1 MNLSI
6 GIVGLPNVGKSTLFK
21 LLTKQEVNIA
31 NYPFTTIDPN
41 VAVVPVADER
51 LEKIAQ
57 ISKPEKII
65 PAVIEFFD
73 IAGLVKGAN
82 KGEGLGNQFLAQ
94 IRETNAIVQV
104 VRCFSE
110 ETVAHIDGSIDPL
123 RDIKVVN
130 TELILKDL
138 ETTEK
143 RISKVEGEAHAG
155 NKDIVKELE
164 TLNQIKDLL
173 TGDNL
178 LINFLNEEIL
188 NNQAV
193 KDLNFL
199 TAKKQIYLFNGKDE
213 DAPKEII
220 DFVQQLKSEY
230 IIADLET
237 NPDLLELIKKAYQVL
252 GLISFFTVVGEKEA
266 RAWPVKKSIKAQ
278 EAAGMIHSDFA
289 DKFIKAEVINWQKL
303 LEAGKWSVARQKGWI
318 QLEGKEY
325 EVQDGDVIMFKH
337 GG

>member
-41 VAVVPVADER
+41 VAVVSVADER

-57 ISKPEKII
+57 ISRPEKVI
-65 PAVIEFFD
+65 PAAIEFFD

-104 VRCFSE
+104 VRCFSK
-110 ETVAHIDGSIDPL
+110 ETVVHIEGSIDPL
-123 RDIKVVN
+123 RDIEVVN
-130 TELILKDL
+130 TELVLKDL
-138 ETTEK
+138 ETVEK
-143 RISKVEGEAHAG
+143 RINKAEGEVRAG

-164 TLNQIKDLL
+164 ILNQIKDLFNR
-173 TGDNL
+173 GSL
-178 LINFLNEEIL
+178 LVNFLSEEL
-188 NNQAV
+188 LKNSAV
-193 KDLNFL
+193 KNLDFL
-199 TAKKQIYLFNGKDE
+199 TAKKQIYLFNGRDE
-213 DAPKEII
+213 DLPKEVINL
-220 DFVQQLKSEY
+220 VEQLKSEY

-237 NPDLLELIKKAYQVL
+237 NPDLLDLIKKAYQTL

-266 RAWPVKKSIKAQ
+266 RAWPAKKGIKAQ

-289 DKFIKAEVINWQKL
+289 DKFIKAEVIDWQKL
-303 LEAGKWSVARQKGWI
+303 LEAGKWSTARQKGWI

-325 EVQDGDVIMFKH
+325 EVQDGDVIIFKH
-337 GG
+337 G

>member
-1 MNLSI
+1 MSLSI

-41 VAVVPVADER
+41 VAVVSVADER

-57 ISKPEKII
+57 ISKPEKVI
-65 PAVIEFFD
+65 PAAIEFFD

-143 RISKVEGEAHAG
+143 RISKIEGEAHAG

-164 TLNQIKDLL
+164 TLNKIKDLL
-173 TGDNL
+173 TEDNL
-178 LINFLNEEIL
+178 LINFLNEELL
-188 NNQAV
+188 NNTAV
-193 KDLNFL
+193 KNLNFL
-199 TAKKQIYLFNGKDE
+199 TAKKQIYLFNGKGE
-213 DAPKEII
+213 DAPKEVINFI
-220 DFVQQLKSEY
+220 QQLKSEY
-230 IIADLET
+230 MIADLET
-237 NPDLLELIKKAYQVL
+237 NPDLLGLIKKAYQVL
-252 GLISFFTVVGEKEA
+252 GLISFFTIVGEKEA
-266 RAWPVKKSIKAQ
+266 RAWPAKRGIKAQ

-289 DKFIKAEVINWQKL
+289 DKFIKAEVIDWKEL

-318 QLEGKEY
+318 RLEGKEY
-325 EVQDGDVIMFKH
+325 VVQDGDVIIFKH
-337 GG
+337 G

>member
-6 GIVGLPNVGKSTLFK
+6 GIIGLPNIGKSTLFK

-41 VAVVPVADER
+41 VAVVSVADER

-57 ISKPEKII
+57 ISKSEKVI
-65 PAVIEFFD
+65 PTVIEFFD

-104 VRCFSE
+104 VRCFSK
-110 ETVAHIDGSIDPL
+110 ETVAHIEGSIDIL
-123 RDIKVVN
+123 RDIEIVN

-143 RISKVEGEAHAG
+143 RISKIEGEARVG
-155 NKDIVKELE
+155 DKNITKELE
-164 TLNQIKDLL
+164 ILNQIKNLL
-173 TGDNL
+173 TEDNL
-178 LINFLNEEIL
+178 LINSLKEEL
-188 NNQAV
+188 LENSAV
-193 KDLNFL
+193 KDLNLL
-199 TAKKQIYLFNGKDE
+199 TAKKQIYLFNGRDE
-213 DAPKEII
+213 DVPKEAIEK
-220 DFVQQLKSEY
+220 VKGLGGEY
-230 IIADLET
+230 IVSNLET

-252 GLISFFTVVGEKEA
+252 GLMSFFTIVGEKEA
-266 RAWPVKKSIKAQ
+266 RAWPVKKGIKAQ

-325 EVQDGDVIMFKH
+325 EVQDGDVIIFKH